1 MSLLNEMFH
10 HSTIDKNAFRRAM
23 QSARKYRPK
32 IASVSPTFSRLALL
46 LVFLLLFS
54 TATTAPGRFTT
65 THHPHHPLHPGNLG
79 HLRHSRH
86 TLHALHL
93 RHGILERIIANAT
106 ATVRWGVYRE
116 DLADFPASGGSG
128 GGGEFFG
135 GREAS
140 DSQAVGGL
148 FSRWVCFEILR
159 DEDVEVMFCENDM
172 SAITAISTRDP
183 S

>member
-1 MSLLNEMFH
+1 
-10 HSTIDKNAFRRAM
+10 M

-46 LVFLLLFS
+46 LILLLLFS
-54 TATTAPGRFTT
+54 TATTTPGRFTT
-65 THHPHHPLHPGNLG
+65 AHHPHHPLHPGNLG

-86 TLHALHL
+86 TLHTLHL
-93 RHGILERIIANAT
+93 RHGIFEWIIANTT
-106 ATVRWGVYRE
+106 ATVSGGVYRE
-116 DLADFPASGGSG
+116 DLADFPAPGGSR

-140 DSQAVGGL
+140 DSQTVGGL

-159 DEDVEVMFCENDM
+159 DEDVEVVFCENDM
-172 SAITAISTRDP
+172 SAIPPVSTWDP
-183 S
+183 R